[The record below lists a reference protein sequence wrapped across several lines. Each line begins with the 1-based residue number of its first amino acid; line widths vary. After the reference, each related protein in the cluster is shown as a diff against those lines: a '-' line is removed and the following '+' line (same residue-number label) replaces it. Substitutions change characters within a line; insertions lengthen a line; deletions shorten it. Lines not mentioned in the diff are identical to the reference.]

1 MRLESPE
8 EGGSLGVLLS
18 LGVGCGEHW
27 LSGGGAAGLLA
38 GAGDHVAGAFLALG
52 GLDAVAGLG
61 ALRLVCG
68 ASLLFAAS
76 LFPTLL
82 GLDTVNLGTL
92 QGIIVPLAAW
102 REGWRGK
109 SVKRR

>member
-27 LSGGGAAGLLA
+27 LSGGGAGLLA

-61 ALRLVCG
+61 ALLLVCG
-68 ASLLFAAS
+68 TSLLFAAS
-76 LFPTLL
+76 FFPTLL